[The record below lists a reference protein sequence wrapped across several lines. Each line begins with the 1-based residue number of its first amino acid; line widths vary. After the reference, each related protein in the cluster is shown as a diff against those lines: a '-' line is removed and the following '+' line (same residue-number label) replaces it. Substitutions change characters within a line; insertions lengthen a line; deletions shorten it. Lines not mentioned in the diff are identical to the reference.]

1 MVCANF
7 PPEPVVAASI
17 TYDLAQ
23 VLAERHRVRVL
34 TPRPSRPL
42 GFTFKSENTETQ
54 KFEQIVL
61 QSFTCPKSS
70 LLGRIRES
78 YSFGK
83 HVSQYIR
90 NHKSEIDFVYIC
102 AWPLLAQYMIVREVN
117 HCSLPSVVHI
127 EDIYPESLTNK
138 IAIFNRLIYN
148 LLLPI
153 DIYILKNS
161 SRVIAVSE
169 NMRNNFIHIRK
180 LSPEKITIIPNW
192 QDESEFVKYEADKT
206 SKRQIE
212 APHKPFTFMY
222 LGNIGPVAGVE
233 FIIKSFI
240 AAELHNTRL
249 VIAGSGSKRKECQ
262 ELASTHQYANIEFWD
277 VPAGKVPEIQ
287 MQADVMLLPVKHG
300 AAMSSIPS
308 KLIAYLFSKKP
319 VIACVDEKSDTE
331 LTIKNASCGW
341 ILPPEELTA
350 LVKTL
355 QTVVSIPHKELETLG
370 RNGFNYAIENF
381 SKKRNLEKLVHLIH
395 DVSGTTQYK
404 VSQRTL
410 P

>member
-7 PPEPVVAASI
+7 PPEPVVAAAI
-17 TYDLAQ
+17 TYDLAKA
-23 VLAERHRVRVL
+23 LAEQHRVRVL
-34 TPRPSRPL
+34 TPQPSRPL
-42 GFTFKSENTETQ
+42 GFTFETENTEPHA
-54 KFEQIVL
+54 FEQITL
-61 QSFTCPKSS
+61 QSFTYPKSS

-102 AWPLLAQYMIVREVN
+102 TWPLLAQYMTVREVK

-138 IAIFNRLIYN
+138 ISIFNKLIYN

-192 QDESEFVKYEADKT
+192 QDESEFVKYEADKA
-206 SKRQIE
+206 SELQVNK
-212 APHKPFTFMY
+212 PHKLFTFMY

-240 AAELHNTRL
+240 KAELNDTRL

-262 ELASTHQYANIEFWD
+262 ELASIHQYANIEFWD

-331 LTIKNASCGW
+331 LTIKNANCGW
-341 ILPPEELTA
+341 VLPPEEQTA

-355 QTVVSIPHKELETLG
+355 QSIVLIPPKELETLG
-370 RNGFNYAIENF
+370 ENGFNYAIQNF
-381 SKKRNLEKLVHLIH
+381 SKKQNLEKLVSVIH
-395 DVSGTTQYK
+395 DVSGIAQYHTMH
-404 VSQRTL
+404 S
-410 P
+410 

>member
-7 PPEPVVAASI
+7 PPEPVVAASL
-17 TYDLAQ
+17 TYDLAKA
-23 VLAERHRVRVL
+23 LGERHHVRVL

-42 GFTFKSENTETQ
+42 GFSFKSENTNHQ
-54 KFEQIVL
+54 GFEQITL
-61 QSFTCPKSS
+61 QSFTYPKSN

-78 YSFGK
+78 YSFGM

-117 HCSLPSVVHI
+117 RCSLPSVVHI

-138 IAIFNRLIYN
+138 ISIFNKLIYN
-148 LLLPI
+148 TLLPI

-180 LSPEKITIIPNW
+180 LPPEKITIIPNW
-192 QDESEFVKYEADKT
+192 QDESEFVKFEADKA
-206 SKRQIE
+206 SESQVNK
-212 APHKPFTFMY
+212 PHKLFTFMY

-240 AAELHNTRL
+240 EAELNDTIL

-262 ELASTHQYANIEFWD
+262 ELASIHQNANIEFWD

-331 LTIKNASCGW
+331 LTIKNANCGW
-341 ILPPEELTA
+341 VLPPEEQTA

-355 QTVVSIPHKELETLG
+355 QSVIFIPPKELETLG
-370 RNGFNYAIENF
+370 RNGFNYAMENF
-381 SKKRNLEKLVHLIH
+381 SKKRNLEKLVSVIH
-395 DVSGTTQYK
+395 DVSGIA
-404 VSQRTL
+404 
-410 P
+410 